1 MDTYLS
7 PYYLLSAVS
16 FALFLFYKV
25 MRNEVAII
33 AGNRVKS
40 SLNPMPQATSPTTQ
54 EPIIG
59 YIPSKFGSSNFVD
72 RCSQLDRKRQ
82 NAHCLW
88 QQNSRPLR
96 FS

>member
-33 AGNRVKS
+33 AGNWGKS
-40 SLNPMPQATSPTTQ
+40 SQSNATATSPTTQ

-59 YIPSKFGSSNFVD
+59 YIPSKFGSSNF
-72 RCSQLDRKRQ
+72 C
-82 NAHCLW
+82 
-88 QQNSRPLR
+88 
-96 FS
+96 